1 MIKIKIKVTFYL
13 LQLKKQLDFLE
24 FPLGSYTKD
33 ETRKLAKKYNLN
45 TSDKPESQDICFVP
59 NGNYSEIIKKLKPES
74 YVEGEIVDL
83 SGNKLGMHNGIINFT
98 IGQRKGIGISS
109 DKPLYVIKIDPTTNK
124 VIVGEKE
131 DLKSTKLK
139 IKELNWLST
148 DEALEKDVPC
158 SVRLRSNHKEINAN
172 VRYLGDGTAD
182 VILESSYYGITPGQA
197 CVMYDKDRVLGG
209 GWIIKE
215 E

>member
-1 MIKIKIKVTFYL
+1 MLIIASNLFAQKE
-13 LQLKKQLDFLE
+13 QLDFLE

-74 YVEGEIVDL
+74 YLEGEIVDL
-83 SGNKLGMHNGIINFT
+83 SGNKLGTHNGIINFT
-98 IGQRKGIGISS
+98 IGQRKGIGISNN
-109 DKPLYVIKIDPTTNK
+109 KPLYVIKIDPITNK

-139 IKELNWLST
+139 VKELNWLSNN
-148 DEALEKDVPC
+148 EVLKKDIKC
-158 SVRLRSNHKEINAN
+158 SVRLRSNHKEIRAN
-172 VRYLGDGTAD
+172 VKYIGNGIAD
-182 VILESSYYGITPGQA
+182 ITLESSYYGITPGQA

-215 E
+215 DI